1 MDVALL
7 MVIFII
13 ILIAIIVFTNL
24 RGDRRTINS
33 LRNNNN
39 ESRDIN
45 RETSSIIGKLET
57 ENREAGKLNE
67 SIKSD
72 NRKARDIIA
81 EIRKQK
87 LDW

>member
-1 MDVALL
+1 MNVAVI
-7 MVIFII
+7 MVIVII

-24 RGDRRTINS
+24 RGNRRATNS

-67 SIKSD
+67 FIRED

-81 EIRKQK
+81 EIRNHK
-87 LDW
+87 LD